1 MKNRHSC
8 SGSFD
13 IESQF
18 TEGVQV
24 LRKKTALL
32 LGGSGLVGGL
42 CLDYLL
48 NDSYYTQVKV
58 LVRRP
63 LSVEHPKL
71 IQHQVDFDKLKDQ
84 HSKIKA
90 NDVYCCLGTTIKKA
104 GSQKAFRKVDFG
116 YPKEIAVLSHANG
129 AEQFMLISALG
140 ANPNS
145 SIFYN
150 RIKGEVEQ
158 AIAQCGFQGFYI
170 FRPSLLLGER
180 QERRL
185 SEEFGQK
192 IFQWFSFGFMGWLK
206 KYKPI
211 EGKAVAFAMLQ
222 MAKEKRRGK
231 QIFESSHIQSIYDQ
245 R

>member
-1 MKNRHSC
+1 M
-8 SGSFD
+8 
-13 IESQF
+13 
-18 TEGVQV
+18 
-24 LRKKTALL
+24 RKKMALL
-32 LGGSGLVGGL
+32 LGGSGLVGGH

-48 NDSYYTQVKV
+48 NDEYYTQVKA

-71 IQHQVDFDKLKDQ
+71 IQHQVSFDKLKD
-84 HSKIKA
+84 HLAKIKA

-104 GSQKAFRKVDFG
+104 GSQKAFRKVDFS
-116 YPKEIAVLSHANG
+116 YPKEIAKLSLANG
-129 AEQFMLISALG
+129 AEQFLLISALG

-145 SIFYN
+145 LIFYN
-150 RIKGEVEQ
+150 RVKGEVEQ

-180 QERRL
+180 KERRL

-192 IFQWFSFGFMGWLK
+192 IFQWLSFGFMGVLK

-211 EGKAVAFAMLQ
+211 EGKAVAFAMVEI
-222 MAKEKRRGK
+222 AKEQRQGK

-245 R
+245 RRN

>member
-1 MKNRHSC
+1 M
-8 SGSFD
+8 
-13 IESQF
+13 EAQF

-24 LRKKTALL
+24 MRKKMALL
-32 LGGSGLVGGL
+32 LGGSGLVGGH

-48 NDSYYTQVKV
+48 NDEYYTQVKA

-71 IQHQVDFDKLKDQ
+71 IQHQVSFDKLKD
-84 HSKIKA
+84 HLAKIKA

-104 GSQKAFRKVDFG
+104 GSQKAFRKVDFS
-116 YPKEIAVLSHANG
+116 YPKEIAKLSLANG
-129 AEQFMLISALG
+129 AEQFLLISALG

-145 SIFYN
+145 LIFYN
-150 RIKGEVEQ
+150 RVKGEVEQ

-180 QERRL
+180 KERRL

-192 IFQWFSFGFMGWLK
+192 IFQWLSFGFMGVLK

-211 EGKAVAFAMLQ
+211 EGKAVAFAMVEI
-222 MAKEKRRGK
+222 AKEQRQGK

-245 R
+245 RRN

>member
-1 MKNRHSC
+1 M
-8 SGSFD
+8 FD
-13 IESQF
+13 IEAQF

-24 LRKKTALL
+24 LRKKIALL
-32 LGGSGLVGGL
+32 LGGSGLVGGH

-48 NDSYYTQVKV
+48 NDAYYTQVKA

-71 IQHQVDFDKLKDQ
+71 IQHQVSFDKLKD
-84 HSKIKA
+84 HLTKIKA

-104 GSQKAFRKVDFG
+104 GSQKAFRKVDFS
-116 YPKEIAVLSHANG
+116 YPTEIAKLSLANG
-129 AEQFMLISALG
+129 TEQFLLVSALG

-145 SIFYN
+145 LIFYN
-150 RIKGEVEQ
+150 RVKGEVEQ
-158 AIAQCGFQGFYI
+158 AIAQCGFQRFFI

-192 IFQWFSFGFMGWLK
+192 FLQWLSFGFMGVLK

-211 EGKAVAFAMLQ
+211 EGKAVAFAMVEI
-222 MAKEKRRGK
+222 AKEQRRGK
-231 QIFESSHIQSIYDQ
+231 QIFESSHIQSIYD
-245 R
+245 RLRN

>member
-1 MKNRHSC
+1 
-8 SGSFD
+8 
-13 IESQF
+13 
-18 TEGVQV
+18 

-32 LGGSGLVGGL
+32 LGGSGLVGRH

-48 NDSYYTQVKV
+48 NDAYYTQVKA

-63 LSVEHPKL
+63 LSAEHPKL
-71 IQHQVDFDKLKDQ
+71 IQHQVSFDQLKG
-84 HSKIKA
+84 HLAKIKA

-104 GSQKAFRKVDFG
+104 GSQTAFRKVDFS
-116 YPKEIAVLSHANG
+116 YPAEIAELSLANG
-129 AEQFMLISALG
+129 AEQFLLISALG

-145 SIFYN
+145 LIFYN
-150 RIKGEVEQ
+150 RVKGEVEQ
-158 AIAQCGFQGFYI
+158 KIDQFGFQGFYI

-180 QERRL
+180 PERRL

-192 IFQWFSFGFMGWLK
+192 IFQWFSFGFMGVLK

-211 EGKAVAFAMLQ
+211 EAKAVAFAMVQ
-222 MAKEKRRGK
+222 MAKERPLGR

-245 R
+245 RRN